1 MRTLVTGL
9 GGFTGRYVQ
18 AELVSHG
25 HDVVGLQSDLTDAA
39 GLQAEMKRVQPD
51 WVVHLAGIA
60 YVGHGEPND
69 FYRVNVLGTRNLLA
83 ALAGCGKRPACVLLA
98 SSANVYGNSTE
109 GVLTEASPPNPAND
123 YAVSKLSMEYMAR
136 LWLRELPIVI
146 VRPFNYTGPG
156 QSLNFV
162 IPKLV
167 DHYARRAP
175 VVELGNLHVER
186 EFNDVR
192 MVCAAYQTL
201 LAHGRPGEVYNV
213 CGGQAYSLAHVM
225 ELLSEL
231 SGHRLLPVVNPAF
244 VRAHE
249 VHRLCGDPGKLQ
261 RICIDAGVALPS
273 YSLRDTLAWMLTHAQ
288 RI

>member
-83 ALAGCGKRPACVLLA
+83 ALAGCGKRPACVLLG

-109 GVLTEASPPNPAND
+109 GVLTEDSPPNPAND

-136 LWLRELPIVI
+136 LWLHELPIVI
-146 VRPFNYTGPG
+146 ARPFNYTGPG
-156 QSLNFV
+156 QSINFV

-192 MVCAAYQTL
+192 VVSAAYKML
-201 LAHGRPGEVYNV
+201 LEHGRPGEVYNV
-213 CGGQAYSLAHVM
+213 CSGRPYTLSYVM

-231 SGHRLLPVVNPAF
+231 SGHRLQPIVNPAF
-244 VRAHE
+244 VRSHE
-249 VHRLCGDPGKLQ
+249 VHRLCGAPAKLH
-261 RICIDAGVALPS
+261 RVCGDAGVALPS